1 LVVSVGENRDVVTSA
16 MSHWSMEPTCCS
28 GIQEAMSLLP
38 QTSPFLIFCEERL
51 PDGTY
56 KDLLREIG
64 KSTKS
69 RLVVISPNAEFD
81 ENYNEAIAL
90 GAFDMIASPSR
101 RSDVQWIAIRAMHED
116 ARRTA
121 SKRRPRMTPHKE
133 EISPAPEEASRIGKG
148 TASG

>member
-1 LVVSVGENRDVVTSA
+1 LVVSAGENRDVVTSA
-16 MSHWSMEPTCCS
+16 MSHWSMEPVCCS
-28 GIQEAMSLLP
+28 GVQEALSLLP
-38 QTSPFLIFCEERL
+38 QTSPFLIFCDEGL

-56 KDLLREIG
+56 KDLLREAG
-64 KSTKS
+64 KPTKS

-81 ENYNEAIAL
+81 EHYNEAIGL
-90 GAFDMIASPSR
+90 GAFDMIASPCR

-121 SKRRPRMTPHKE
+121 SKRRPRITPAKD
-133 EISPAPEEASRIGKG
+133 IGANVDEAHRMSKG

>member
-1 LVVSVGENRDVVTSA
+1 
-16 MSHWSMEPTCCS
+16 MEPICCS
-28 GIQEAMSLLP
+28 GIQEALSLLP
-38 QTSPFLIFCEERL
+38 QTAPFLIFCEDRV

-64 KSTKS
+64 KSTRA
-69 RLVVISPNAEFD
+69 RLVVISPNAELD
-81 ENYNEAIAL
+81 DNYNEAIAL

-116 ARRTA
+116 ARRSA
-121 SKRRPRMTPHKE
+121 SKRRPRLTPHKE
-133 EISPAPEEASRIGKG
+133 IEPAAEEPSRIGKG

>member
-1 LVVSVGENRDVVTSA
+1 
-16 MSHWSMEPTCCS
+16 MEPICS
-28 GIQEAMSLLP
+28 AGIQEAVSLLP
-38 QTSPFLIFCEERL
+38 QTSPFLIFCEESL

-64 KSTKS
+64 KATKA
-69 RLVVISPNAEFD
+69 RLVVMSPNAEQD

-121 SKRRPRMTPHKE
+121 SKRRPRLTPHKE
-133 EISPAPEEASRIGKG
+133 EVTPATPEQAPRVSKG

>member
-1 LVVSVGENRDVVTSA
+1 LVVSAGENRDVVTSA
-16 MSHWSMEPTCCS
+16 MSHWSMEPVCCS
-28 GIQEAMSLLP
+28 GIQEALSLLP
-38 QTSPFLIFCEERL
+38 ETSPFLIFCEERL
-51 PDGTY
+51 SDGSY

-64 KSTKS
+64 KAART
-69 RLVVISPNAEFD
+69 RLVVISPSAELD

-121 SKRRPRMTPHKE
+121 SKRRPRITPPKE
-133 EISPAPEEASRIGKG
+133 SEPSSEEAPRISKG
-148 TASG
+148 TATG